1 MKLRKIT
8 AVAGAAAVL
17 GLGLGACGS
26 SGGSVAPV
34 SHAPAKVVNFKAQ
47 YLADVTLSS
56 ALSDTISGNDGWAS
70 QPVTAYSNALVKE
83 SRTMLRQSWPVSAR
97 GDIHVLALAALKVH
111 DDILSRDYSGFE
123 TDLTTARAEANAVR
137 AELGLPAVNTHNI
150 KPARHRHHAAQQ
162 QPAPVV
168 VQPQQ
173 PAQQQPGQDGYVGD
187 VNVVEQYFYDLSIG
201 DYADAWTLGGD
212 NIAGTDYGSWVA
224 GYATT
229 TSVTLDSDTEAGGG
243 AVQVTFDATQSDG
256 GSTSYAGTYY
266 VSGGVITSAS
276 IAQTG

>member
-8 AVAGAAAVL
+8 AIAGAAAVL

-26 SGGSVAPV
+26 SGGSAAPV
-34 SHAPAKVVNFKAQ
+34 SHAPAKVVYKAQ
-47 YLADVTLSS
+47 YLADMVLSN

-70 QPVTAYSNALVKE
+70 RPVTAYGNALVKE

-123 TDLTTARAEANAVR
+123 TDLTTAGAEANAVR
-137 AELGLPAVNTHNI
+137 AELGLPAVNTPNI
-150 KPARHRHHAAQQ
+150 KPARHRPHAAQQ
-162 QPAPVV
+162 QPAP

-173 PAQQQPGQDGYVGD
+173 PAQQQPGQDI
-187 VNVVEQYFYDLSIG
+187 NVVEQYFYDLGIG
-201 DYADAWTLGGD
+201 DYTDAWTLGGD

-229 TSVTLDSDTEAGGG
+229 TSVTLDSDTDVGGG
-243 AVQVTFDATQSDG
+243 GVQVTFDATQSDG
-256 GSTSYAGTYY
+256 GATSYAGTYY
-266 VSGGVITSAS
+266 VSNGVITSAS
-276 IAQTG
+276 ITQTG

>member
-1 MKLRKIT
+1 M
-8 AVAGAAAVL
+8 
-17 GLGLGACGS
+17 
-26 SGGSVAPV
+26 
-34 SHAPAKVVNFKAQ
+34 
-47 YLADVTLSS
+47 
-56 ALSDTISGNDGWAS
+56 
-70 QPVTAYSNALVKE
+70 
-83 SRTMLRQSWPVSAR
+83 
-97 GDIHVLALAALKVH
+97 LALAALKVH

-123 TDLTTARAEANAVR
+123 TDFTTASAEANAVR
-137 AELGLPAVNTHNI
+137 AELGLPAVKTHNI

-162 QPAPVV
+162 QPAP

-201 DYADAWTLGGD
+201 DYTDAWTLGGD

-229 TSVTLDSDTEAGGG
+229 TSVTLDSDTEVGGG

-256 GSTSYAGTYY
+256 GATSYAGTYY
-266 VSGGVITSAS
+266 VSDGVITSAS
-276 IAQTG
+276 ITQTG

>member
-8 AVAGAAAVL
+8 AIAGAAAVL

-26 SGGSVAPV
+26 SGGSAAPV
-34 SHAPAKVVNFKAQ
+34 SHALAKVKAQ
-47 YLADVTLSS
+47 YLADVALSN
-56 ALSDTISGNDGWAS
+56 ALSDTISGHDGWAS
-70 QPVTAYSNALVKE
+70 RPVTAYSDALVKE

-97 GDIHVLALAALKVH
+97 GDIHVLALAELKVH
-111 DDILSRDYSGFE
+111 NDVLSRDYSGFE
-123 TDLTTARAEANAVR
+123 TDLTTASAEASAVR
-137 AELGLPAVNTHNI
+137 AELGLPAVKTHNI

-168 VQPQQ
+168 VPPQQ
-173 PAQQQPGQDGYVGD
+173 PAQQQPGQDI
-187 VNVVEQYFYDLSIG
+187 NVVEQYFYDLSIG

-229 TSVTLDSDTEAGGG
+229 SSVTLDSDTDVGGG

-256 GSTSYAGTYY
+256 GATSYAGTYY

-276 IAQTG
+276 ITQTG

>member
-1 MKLRKIT
+1 MKLRKVT
-8 AVAGAAAVL
+8 AIAGAAAVL

-26 SGGSVAPV
+26 SGGSAAPV
-34 SHAPAKVVNFKAQ
+34 SHSSTKVVNYKAQ
-47 YLADVTLSS
+47 YLADVALSN
-56 ALSDTISGNDGWAS
+56 ALSDTISDNDGWAS
-70 QPVTAYSNALVKE
+70 RPVTAYSNALVKK

-97 GDIHVLALAALKVH
+97 GDIHALALAALKVH

-123 TDLTTARAEANAVR
+123 TDFSTASAEANAVR
-137 AELGLPAVNTHNI
+137 AELGLPAVKTHNI
-150 KPARHRHHAAQQ
+150 KPARHRYHAAQQ

-173 PAQQQPGQDGYVGD
+173 RTQQQPGQDGYVGD

-256 GSTSYAGTYY
+256 GATSYAGTYY

-276 IAQTG
+276 ITQTG